1 VLSLELFYPKT
12 MRDIYQVLYR
22 KERQLEQLR
31 REVEVLKVVIPLLV
45 DAADVPAMSVASVTV
60 IPFERAVRA
69 ASQRFPSPLSD

>member
-1 VLSLELFYPKT
+1 
-12 MRDIYQVLYR
+12 MRDVYQVLYR

-45 DAADVPAMSVASVTV
+45 DAADVPSMPVAGVTV

-69 ASQRFPSPLSD
+69 ASQRFPSALTD